1 MPYGTSIPYSVYG
14 NTNIY
19 INKTPG
25 DAALHESTPAHT
37 VHRSTGR
44 GSQYAIP
51 YCAKFWILCKV
62 LESRAVPPVGQ
73 EVMAPARSTRT
84 GSVSCE
90 QVSTVRCA
98 GGRDAVLIGIEASD

>member
-37 VHRSTGR
+37 VHRSRFTVRHTVQSFGDCVQS
-44 GSQYAIP
+44 G
-51 YCAKFWILCKV
+51 
-62 LESRAVPPVGQ
+62 
-73 EVMAPARSTRT
+73 APGRT
-84 GSVSCE
+84 GGDGSGSVDPNGL
-90 QVSTVRCA
+90 R
-98 GGRDAVLIGIEASD
+98 RL